1 MLSVSPSGQYEF
13 HLLAS
18 HGRKAR
24 TAKMEVRF
32 AEVCLE
38 RPAGSPK
45 SADANIAYNCIKVSE
60 AQGTV
65 PERED
70 PIEWVLLT
78 NHEASNV
85 EQALQC
91 VSWYRCRWFIEEL
104 FRLLKKK
111 GFMIE
116 DIQLED
122 TTSVEKNILFSAYAA
137 LYCISLKHAF
147 DLADKYQAVPA

>member
-1 MLSVSPSGQYEF
+1 
-13 HLLAS
+13 
-18 HGRKAR
+18 
-24 TAKMEVRF
+24 MEVRF

-45 SADANIAYNCIKVSE
+45 SADANIVYNCIKVSE

-65 PERED
+65 PEGED

-78 NHEASNV
+78 NHEVSNV

-147 DLADKYQAVPA
+147 DLATDGRQRNHANQIGNACHHHKMILCHSH